1 MRKKNHIIVPDK
13 LKFMNL
19 REENEQNLGI
29 SKILKQNWKY
39 YKSTIKEQFY
49 TFLKGVAYK

>member
-1 MRKKNHIIVPDK
+1 MD
-13 LKFMNL
+13 L